1 MMTDLSHWIDEPVSE
16 DSRPI
21 VRRRR
26 IQEELGLDIT
36 PMIDMTFLLLIFF
49 LVASTPDDQARI
61 YLPEARHGE
70 GVSAHSSV
78 FFTIAQGGFNTAAV
92 YQSESKK
99 ADQLLPDDPQQQN
112 NSIED
117 AVAAAVGEGRINVVI
132 KAEKGVPYREVARV
146 AAAASRI
153 DGIRLY
159 LAVLEAD

>member
-1 MMTDLSHWIDEPVSE
+1 MMTDLSHWIDEPVGE

-61 YLPEARHGE
+61 YLPKARHGG

-92 YQSESKK
+92 YQSDRKK

-117 AVAAAVGEGRINVVI
+117 AVAAAVGEGRTNVVI

>member
-1 MMTDLSHWIDEPVSE
+1 MMAAPSNWNDEPADE

-26 IQEELGLDIT
+26 IQKELDLDIT
-36 PMIDMTFLLLIFF
+36 PMIDITFLLLIFF

-61 YLPEARHGE
+61 FLPKARHGV
-70 GVSAHSSV
+70 GVSARSSI
-78 FFTIAQGGFNTAAV
+78 FFTITQGGFNTAEV
-92 YQSESKK
+92 YQSDRKM
-99 ADQLLPDDPQQQN
+99 ADQLLPNDPQQQN
-112 NSIED
+112 DDIED

-132 KAEKGVPYREVARV
+132 KAEKGVPHREVARV

-153 DGIRLY
+153 EGIKLY